1 MNELKTL
8 INKYLKLNNLKRS
21 QLAIKLGYK
30 NITGSLRKLDA
41 FIETPSFDNPIN
53 LKLQDA
59 LHIPKDEIDL
69 AITERLEYFETEN
82 KRKFKPFIQTIV
94 SSRPSPIFVAAF
106 VPKLW
111 NIPLSV
117 DLQLLAYEDEVI
129 SVVRQYQQLQLEH
142 TKNLPV
148 NDYAELVAL
157 LNDYDSNNTPYSWV
171 FGKGFRYFRKYDETL
186 VFNRKCVLQTT
197 SRTEQPS
204 IAYVKI

>member
-30 NITGSLRKLDA
+30 NITGGLRKLDH
-41 FIETPSFDNPIN
+41 FINNPSFDNPTK

-59 LHIPKDEIDL
+59 LKIPKEDIDL
-69 AITERLEYFETEN
+69 AIAERLEYFETEN
-82 KRKFKPFIQTIV
+82 KKKFKPFIQTIV

-106 VPKLW
+106 VPQLW
-111 NIPLSV
+111 NISLNV
-117 DLQLLAYEDEVI
+117 DLQLLAHEDEIALIVNK
-129 SVVRQYQQLQLEH
+129 YQQLQLEH
-142 TKNLPV
+142 AKNLPV
-148 NDYAELVAL
+148 NDYAELVAV

-171 FGKGFRYFRKYDETL
+171 FGQGFRYFRKYGETL
-186 VFNRKCVLQTT
+186 VFNRECVLQKT

-204 IAYVKI
+204 IAYVRI